1 MIKFNH
7 KRRFSITQARW
18 PYIHFLPSLHTET
31 IAFLASL
38 FFILAFNQRFWNA
51 LLASQSTNSF
61 HLWSLMVG
69 TVLFLIGLHWA
80 ALLLIVNR
88 WTAKPLLAGLFVLTS
103 LAAYFMEN
111 HGVYLDKAM
120 LRNLVETDVREASE
134 LLEWRMLPYL
144 LLLGILPSLF
154 LWSIKLR
161 STGLRAA
168 FGRRLTCLVL
178 AMLLTCGSLWFI
190 IPTMVPLMRA
200 QEKMRYLITPQN
212 YLVSLG
218 RVLATQART
227 TLEAREPIGIDAHQ
241 NPVAKARPTAIIL
254 VVGETVRAAN
264 WGLGG
269 YRRQTTPELAK
280 RNVINFAD
288 VTSCGTDTATSLPC
302 MFSVFGRRA
311 YDEIRIRNSDSLL
324 QIIHRAGVSV
334 LWRDNQSGSKGLGD
348 GLPYEDLSSADD
360 PSLLSLSGHPYD
372 EILLKG
378 LKEKITSVQG
388 DVLIVLH
395 MLGNHGPAY
404 FQRYPPEFRM
414 WQPTCDSTQLDGCTR
429 ESLTN
434 TYDNAILYTDYV
446 LGRVIDLLA
455 GISSHE
461 TGLIYLSDHGESL
474 GEHHLYLHGIP
485 YAIAPREQT
494 AVPLVMWLSPSLKT
508 NTGLTDECLAGRA
521 RQPASHD
528 NLFHT
533 LLGLLGVETTVY
545 DPALDLTATC
555 LPAASSDTAHYTF
568 SRPGF
573 DPHEKLVIQ

>member
-1 MIKFNH
+1 MKIAH
-7 KRRFSITQARW
+7 KRRFSISHTRFAFMNR
-18 PYIHFLPSLHTET
+18 LPPLHTET
-31 IAFLASL
+31 IALLASL
-38 FFILAFNQRFWNA
+38 FLILACNQRFWNA
-51 LLASQSTNSF
+51 LLASQSTSTF
-61 HLWSLMVG
+61 DLWSLMAG
-69 TVLFLIGLHWA
+69 TAVFLIGLHWA
-80 ALLLIVNR
+80 VLLLVVNR
-88 WTAKPLLAGLFVLTS
+88 WTVKPLLAGLFVLTS

-120 LRNLVETDVREASE
+120 LRNLIETDVKEASE
-134 LLEWRMLPYL
+134 LLEWPIFPHL
-144 LLLGILPSLF
+144 LLLGILPTLL

-161 STGLRAA
+161 SASLRSAV
-168 FGRRLTCLVL
+168 GRRVASLAL
-178 AMLLTCGSLWFI
+178 AMVLTCGSLWFI
-190 IPTMVPLMRA
+190 FPTMVPLMRA
-200 QEKMRYLITPQN
+200 QEKMRYLIAPQN
-212 YLVSLG
+212 YLVSMG
-218 RVLATQART
+218 RVLSVQART
-227 TLEAREPIGIDAHQ
+227 TLEARETIGIDAHQ
-241 NPVAKARPTAIIL
+241 DPVAKTRPTALVL

-269 YRRQTTPELAK
+269 YQRQTTPELAK
-280 RNVINFAD
+280 RNVINFTD

-311 YDEIRIRNSDSLL
+311 YDETRIRNSDSLL

-334 LWRDNQSGSKGLGD
+334 LWRDNQSGSKGVDD
-348 GLPYEDLSSADD
+348 GLPYEDFSSVDD
-360 PSLLSLSGHPYD
+360 PSLLSPSGHPYD

-378 LKEKITSVQG
+378 LKEKITSTQE

-429 ESLTN
+429 ESLIN

-446 LGRVIDLLA
+446 LGRAIDLLA
-455 GISSHE
+455 GIDSHD

-474 GEHHLYLHGIP
+474 GEHHLYLHGMP

-494 AVPLVMWLSPSLKT
+494 SVPLVMWFSPSLKT
-508 NTGLTDECLAGRA
+508 NTGLADGCLAKRA
-521 RQPASHD
+521 AQPASHD

-545 DPALDLTATC
+545 EPALDLTATC
-555 LPAASSDTAHYTF
+555 LPGAAADHELYTSAQPVFDT
-568 SRPGF
+568 
-573 DPHEKLVIQ
+573 HEKR